1 MKFNK
6 LALTFRHFGYE
17 KSALLP
23 YPSQAHHK
31 PQITMER
38 HTLGVYSKCDLVY
51 CSFSFVEVVIRDG
64 I

>member
-1 MKFNK
+1 MSIVQQF
-6 LALTFRHFGYE
+6 ALTHGYE

-31 PQITMER
+31 PQITMEKR
-38 HTLGVYSKCDLVY
+38 TLNAYSKCDLVV
-51 CSFSFVEVVIRDG
+51 CSFSYAEVVIRDG